1 MSTKKPAAA
10 RPVTIAV
17 LTAAASQTERPV
29 PAVGSVF
36 TKLEVRPAGCKAFR
50 GFMVSLNDFMWP
62 LYNTLK
68 SAPSPILA
76 ILPSPVLM
84 MRLTA

>member
-36 TKLEVRPAGCKAFR
+36 KKLEVRPAGGKTFR
-50 GFMVSLNDFMWP
+50 GFMASLNGFMQP
-62 LYNTLK
+62 LYNSLK
-68 SAPSPILA
+68 STPSPVLV
-76 ILPSPVLM
+76 ILPSPVLV

>member
-17 LTAAASQTERPV
+17 LTAAVCQTERPV

-36 TKLEVRPAGCKAFR
+36 TKLAVRPAGCKAFR
-50 GFMVSLNDFMWP
+50 GFMASLNGFMSP
-62 LYNTLK
+62 LYNSLK
-68 SAPSPILA
+68 LAPSPVLV
-76 ILPSPVLM
+76 ILPSPVLV
-84 MRLTA
+84 MRLTT